1 MATDDIFIQ
10 IYELY
15 YKLMYQVS
23 YSILQNFEDAE
34 DVLQEAFIRINKNI
48 SKISDPFCPKTK
60 NFVVI
65 ITKRIALNMLRKKKG
80 IQAEE
85 LLATLEDVRVDASPE
100 KANETKTVQ
109 ELVKMAIRDLP
120 DRYRDCLF
128 LSLIDEYT
136 PKEIACILEMKEH
149 VIYKRLERGKKM
161 LQNRLTDL
169 GVTYED

>member
-10 IYELY
+10 IYEQY

-23 YSILQNFEDAE
+23 YSILQNFEDTE

-100 KANETKTVQ
+100 SANETKTVQ

-161 LQNRLTDL
+161 LQNRLIDL
-169 GVTYED
+169 GVAYED

>member
-10 IYELY
+10 IYEQY

-23 YSILQNFEDAE
+23 YSILQNFEDTE
-34 DVLQEAFIRINKNI
+34 DVLQEAFIRIDKNI
-48 SKISDPFCPKTK
+48 SKISEPFCPKTK

-100 KANETKTVQ
+100 SANETKTVQ

-161 LQNRLTDL
+161 LQNRLIDL
-169 GVTYED
+169 GVAYED

>member
-10 IYELY
+10 IYEQY

-23 YSILQNFEDAE
+23 YSILQNFEDTE

-169 GVTYED
+169 GVAYED

>member
-10 IYELY
+10 IYEQY

-23 YSILQNFEDAE
+23 YSILQNFEDTE

-85 LLATLEDVRVDASPE
+85 LLATLEDVRVDASTE
-100 KANETKTVQ
+100 SANETKTVQ

-161 LQNRLTDL
+161 LQNRLIDL
-169 GVTYED
+169 GVAYED